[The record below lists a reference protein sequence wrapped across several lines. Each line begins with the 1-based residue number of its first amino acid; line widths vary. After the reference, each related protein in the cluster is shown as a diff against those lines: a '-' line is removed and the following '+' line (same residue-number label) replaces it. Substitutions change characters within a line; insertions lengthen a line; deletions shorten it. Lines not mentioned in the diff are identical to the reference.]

1 MASMPGWVT
10 DYQCCTGHA
19 SLKAVLSGI
28 DRLGYR
34 VVAVTQILD
43 AFTVFFERPEVG

>member
-1 MASMPGWVT
+1 MARKPGWVT
-10 DYQCCTGHA
+10 DYQHCTGDA

-34 VVAVTQILD
+34 VVSVTQSGD
-43 AFTVFFERPEVG
+43 AYTVFFERPEDG

>member
-1 MASMPGWVT
+1 MARKPGWVT
-10 DYQCCTGHA
+10 DYQHCTGDA